1 MQRSTVAFLAA
12 GLVAPIAFAVAFY
25 HKGALD
31 EASYGVLI
39 VVSAIISFSGVVF
52 LGLPAYSF
60 LRANQWTAFWIAP
73 LMGAIVA
80 TVTWYAFNVL
90 LALLSSSGWSHAL
103 SAVTDIT
110 VLQVVLWGIGP
121 IGAVAGAVLWLIA
134 RPDRSTTGS
143 NAGNTDKYPER

>member
-1 MQRSTVAFLAA
+1 MHRSTLALLVA
-12 GLVAPIAFAVAFY
+12 GLVAPIAFAASFY

-52 LGLPAYSF
+52 LGLPAYSI
-60 LRANQWTAFWIAP
+60 LRANKWTAFWIAP
-73 LMGAIVA
+73 LMGVIVA

-90 LALLSSSGWSHAL
+90 LALLSSSGWSRAL
-103 SAVTDIT
+103 SVVTDIT
-110 VLQVVLWGIGP
+110 VFQTALWGIGP
-121 IGAVAGAVLWLIA
+121 IGAVAGALLWLIA
-134 RPDRSTTGS
+134 RPDRSTAGG

>member
-1 MQRSTVAFLAA
+1 MDRAILAFLVA
-12 GLVAPIAFAVAFY
+12 GLVAPIAFAASFY
-25 HKGALD
+25 HKGPLD
-31 EASYGVLI
+31 EVGYGVVI

-73 LMGAIVA
+73 LMGVIVA

-103 SAVTDIT
+103 S
-110 VLQVVLWGIGP
+110 
-121 IGAVAGAVLWLIA
+121 
-134 RPDRSTTGS
+134 
-143 NAGNTDKYPER
+143 